1 MLTWSRCI
9 TCHPCASIALK
20 KYCVVKYNSMKKIMK
35 NKKGDLS
42 AQAGFIQIII
52 VIIIALFIMKYLGIT
67 VSGVIS
73 WFMTTFENVLR

>member
-1 MLTWSRCI
+1 
-9 TCHPCASIALK
+9 
-20 KYCVVKYNSMKKIMK
+20 MKKIMK